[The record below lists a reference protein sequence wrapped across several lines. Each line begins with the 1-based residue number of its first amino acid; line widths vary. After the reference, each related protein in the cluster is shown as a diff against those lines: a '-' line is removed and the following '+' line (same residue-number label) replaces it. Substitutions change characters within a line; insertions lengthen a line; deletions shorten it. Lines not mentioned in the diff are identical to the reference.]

1 MKLFLFVLIL
11 ILNLSLHAQEKDSA
25 FCHYGFVIEY
35 QDEMIN
41 QIGIKYRQS
50 ETFTY
55 FLKGEFEAYKPIPIT
70 EGYGTIDVRTYGA
83 SIGGEYTFNTIDNLS
98 FSLLLSGG
106 VTIHDYTAPYF
117 SAKYDYYYLGNFDEQ
132 QIGYSLTTGL
142 CVEYFFSRHISIG
155 CNQLL
160 SYNYSKAH
168 YSETSTPAPGTYSQ
182 ITVGTTSLTLSFYF

>member
-11 ILNLSLHAQEKDSA
+11 IFNFFLQAQEKDSA

-55 FLKGEFEAYKPIPIT
+55 FLKGTFEAYKPIPIT

-132 QIGYSLTTGL
+132 QIGYSFTTGL
-142 CVEYFFSRHISIG
+142 SVEYFFSSHVSIG
-155 CNQLL
+155 CNQLI
-160 SYNYSKAH
+160 SYIYSKAN
-168 YSETSTPAPGTYSQ
+168 YSETSTPEPGTYSQ
-182 ITVGTTSLTLSFYF
+182 ITIGKTSLILAFYF